1 MKKNISFYVMHICLC
16 FIFLFL
22 PYAFSSTGSIFSLP
36 NLASN
41 PHDRIYFFIYFL
53 LLLFFYFNYYILIP
67 KIYFKEKQIR
77 YVVILVLFLLF
88 FLWISTVFDTPDR
101 NFLDFR
107 SSKPFPLGEIHPPKP
122 GDFKHPNGPMP
133 YKMPRPGL
141 NGLTHF
147 GGPPT
152 QYNHTI
158 LVYLIGVISSLF
170 IAIKIRLQKVEE
182 DKMKSELSFLKAQIN
197 PHFLFNT
204 LNSIYSLAIK
214 KDDKT
219 ADAVI
224 QLSELMRYIMTNAND
239 DVIALDKEINYI
251 NNYIQLQKT
260 RLGNTVTVDY
270 TMEGTTFG
278 KAITPL
284 ILISFIENA
293 FKHGVNPNENSE
305 ICIRITIVGD
315 YLTLFV
321 SNNKVQSIQSD
332 SGIGLQN
339 TIERLTLLY
348 PNNHVLSIDDNPKTY
363 LITLTLKVG

>member
-1 MKKNISFYVMHICLC
+1 MHFFLC

-22 PYAFSSTGSIFSLP
+22 PYAFTVSGSIFSLP
-36 NLASN
+36 KLASN

-53 LLLFFYFNYYILIP
+53 LLLFFYFNFYVLIP
-67 KIYFKEKQIR
+67 KLYFKEKQIR
-77 YVVILVLFLLF
+77 YAVILVFFLLF

-107 SSKPFPLGEIHPPKP
+107 SGKPFSSGEMHLPKP
-122 GDFKHPNGPMP
+122 GEFKYPNDSFTNKLPHPESNG
-133 YKMPRPGL
+133 KA
-141 NGLTHF
+141 HF
-147 GGPPT
+147 TGPPT
-152 QYNHTI
+152 QYSHTI
-158 LVYLIGVISSLF
+158 LVYLIGVVSSLF

-219 ADAVI
+219 ADAVV
-224 QLSELMRYIMTNAND
+224 QLSELMRYIITNAND

-270 TMEGTTFG
+270 TIEGNLLG
-278 KAITPL
+278 KAVTPL

-293 FKHGVNPNENSE
+293 FKHGVNPNEDSV
-305 ICIRITIVGD
+305 ICIRINIVGE

-321 SNNKVQSIQSD
+321 SNNKVQSKQTD

-339 TIERLTLLY
+339 TIERLTHLY
-348 PNNHVLSIDDNPKTY
+348 PNNHVLVIDDNSKTY
-363 LITLTLKVG
+363 QVTLTLKVG